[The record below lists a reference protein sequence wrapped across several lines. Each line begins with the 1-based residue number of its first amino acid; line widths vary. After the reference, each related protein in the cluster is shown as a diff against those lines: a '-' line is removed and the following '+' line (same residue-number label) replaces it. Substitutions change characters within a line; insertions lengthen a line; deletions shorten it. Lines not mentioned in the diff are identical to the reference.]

1 MLCVD
6 NLVVDLQNFSLTADF
21 EIKVGSHI
29 AVVGP
34 SGAGKSSLIKE
45 VISRSSGNIQL
56 SISATTRLPRDG
68 EEHGRDYFFISD
80 EEFNELKNQNSFV
93 EHANVYGYQYG
104 TLRSFVDEKIEN
116 NINVILDI
124 DVQGF
129 DLIRNSINDG
139 ISIFIIP
146 PSIMELE
153 KRLIS
158 RGLDSDD
165 VIRKRLKNVKTELKY
180 AELYDHIILNDQFE
194 NAINELTSIIYN
206 EDYIS
211 NKEIN
216 TNLLKDLLD

>member
-1 MLCVD
+1 MSNNKTKAKLII
-6 NLVVDLQNFSLTADF
+6 FSA
-21 EIKVGSHI
+21 
-29 AVVGP
+29 P

-80 EEFNELKNQNSFV
+80 EEFNDLKNKNSFV

-158 RGLDSDD
+158 RGLDTDD

-180 AELYDHIILNDQFE
+180 AELYDHIILNDQFK
-194 NAINELTSIIYN
+194 NAINEITSIIYN